1 MSVIRMHF
9 FSETLGM
16 CASANVILPL
26 PRDIAAPVQD
36 LPVLYLLHG
45 MGDDYTSWLRK
56 TAAERY
62 ALEHGIAI
70 VTPDGALS
78 CWEDMVHGR
87 RYRSFITEELP
98 KIIRSSFPVSR
109 DREKIFIAG
118 CSMGGFGALKLAL
131 ANPDQYSRA
140 GCFSA
145 AHFENRHDTPR
156 HNAMLQRVYGDRL
169 DAFDAQ
175 IVQDAMN
182 VNRGDL
188 PLHIWHSWGDQDAL
202 QKNACITRNFFEGM
216 EPGSIDYAWEM
227 LPGRHDWA
235 LWDASLARFLETLP
249 LNRGEAQ
256 LF

>member
-26 PRDIAAPVQD
+26 PRDTAMPAQD

-56 TAAERY
+56 TAVERY

-70 VTPDGALS
+70 VMPDGALS
-78 CWEDMVHGR
+78 CWEDMIHGR
-87 RYRSFITEELP
+87 RYRSYITRELP

-109 DREKIFIAG
+109 DREKTFIAG

-131 ANPDQYSRA
+131 SNPDQYSLA

-156 HNAMLQRVYGDRL
+156 HNAMLARVYGDRL
-169 DAFDAQ
+169 DVYDAR
-175 IVQDAMN
+175 IAQDALEG
-182 VNRGDL
+182 NRGDL
-188 PLHIWHSWGDQDAL
+188 PLHIWHSCGDQDAL
-202 QKNACITRNFFEGM
+202 KENALISRAFFERM
-216 EPGSIDYAWEM
+216 ESGSIGYTFEM

-235 LWDASLARFLETLP
+235 LWDASLARFLQTLK
-249 LNRGEAQ
+249 LNKGEVQ